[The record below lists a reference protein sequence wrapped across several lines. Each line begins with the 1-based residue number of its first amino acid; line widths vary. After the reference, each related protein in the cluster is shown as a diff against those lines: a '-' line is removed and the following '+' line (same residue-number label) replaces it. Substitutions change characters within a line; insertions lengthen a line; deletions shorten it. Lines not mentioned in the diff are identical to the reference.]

1 LYGQAYAAAEEG
13 VRDESSHK
21 ADTFDS
27 LDAAQVLLVNT
38 IKAWLIGFG
47 IFLYFGITTAWL
59 PSKLI
64 TGPLA
69 SSNRIVQDLGTLA
82 VWGFFL
88 IAGMIGLRTAQRR
101 GLI

>member
-1 LYGQAYAAAEEG
+1 
-13 VRDESSHK
+13 
-21 ADTFDS
+21 
-27 LDAAQVLLVNT
+27 VNA

-69 SSNRIVQDLGTLA
+69 SSSRFVQDLGTLSL
-82 VWGFFL
+82 WGFFL
-88 IAGMIGLRTAQRR
+88 IAGMVGLRVAQRR